1 MKNAS
6 TILQLCSIPAVIG
19 IYASIFFIKEKE
31 DKYDGILDTYLDAY
45 TNYDD
50 ELDY

>member
-31 DKYDGILDTYLDAY
+31 DKYDGILDNKDVVDD
-45 TNYDD
+45 DD